1 MVHKGMQ
8 RWLCNYVYQTFME
21 SESSSMATELKV
33 SDRILDRALKR
44 EDSPEGRLVFELC
57 VQFMVENGVD
67 LNEVFRAYFNED
79 E

>member
-1 MVHKGMQ
+1 
-8 RWLCNYVYQTFME
+8 
-21 SESSSMATELKV
+21 MATELKV